1 MNTPLSVILAAD
13 LPDALS
19 EPEKSG
25 TYFFGHSLDIGSIC
39 TPELNN
45 SHLFCLIPIHNKND
59 AEVITTS
66 ASMLFKE

>member
-25 TYFFGHSLDIGSIC
+25 TFFFGHSLDVGSIC
-39 TPELNN
+39 TPELNS
-45 SHLFCLIPIHNKND
+45 SHLFCLIYIHNK
-59 AEVITTS
+59 TTPK
-66 ASMLFKE
+66 L